1 MRLAAL
7 LFSSAR
13 AAKNSISARRA
24 FHCCRQLNV
33 VKSVGGKKAG
43 RYSKGSLQRLCP
55 GQVSKV
61 PISVLYIALSSP
73 LFMSGGEQRRASSI
87 GSVVWPCVLS
97 CCQWDLASS

>member
-24 FHCCRQLNV
+24 FHCCRQLSV

-43 RYSKGSLQRLCP
+43 RYNKGSLQRPCP
-55 GQVSKV
+55 GQVNKV
-61 PISVLYIALSSP
+61 PISVL
-73 LFMSGGEQRRASSI
+73 
-87 GSVVWPCVLS
+87 
-97 CCQWDLASS
+97 